1 MNVVFVDTTLT
12 TPPTGGAQTFLT
24 DLCASLNAQG
34 HRTSVVTNPGPDTTI
49 PESLRKAGTNVLTN
63 ISSPRHLPEERAIHL
78 ASWVNKERPDVYNI
92 SISSDAGWLA
102 LPLLD
107 PSIATISIAHADVS
121 AFYEPLRHYAPF
133 IDCAV
138 GVSEAIHKRIIDQ
151 CSIPPARARYVPYG
165 VTSLL
170 PSEIAARQDRQ
181 FDQDEPL
188 RIVYLGRLVQD
199 LKRVLDLVPL
209 AKELKRREIPFELHL
224 VGDGPERPALE
235 SGFEKHDVTR
245 NVTFWGWLTPE
256 AVKQRLWELDAL
268 VLLSDSEGL
277 PLALLESMGHG
288 VVPVVTNLE
297 GGITEVVKDGQN
309 GYTAAIGD
317 IATFAD
323 RLETLA
329 RDKHLLRSLKSAAWE
344 TSREF
349 STERMVER
357 YFALFQY
364 LTAPEFSREHRKDAA
379 HPYPVMQSCKS
390 AYPIWLR
397 KLKRR
402 VLITA
407 NPAQGSN

>member
-1 MNVVFVDTTLT
+1 MNLVFVDTTIT
-12 TPPTGGAQTFLT
+12 TPPTGGAQTFLVN
-24 DLCASLNAQG
+24 LCPALVDMG
-34 HRTSVVTNPGPDTTI
+34 HRVSVVTEPGSDAKIATT
-49 PESLRKAGTNVLTN
+49 LQRAGIN
-63 ISSPRHLPEERAIHL
+63 ILMDIWSRADLPEESANRL
-78 ASWVNKERPDVYNI
+78 AAWVNRERPDVYNI
-92 SISSDAGWLA
+92 SISPDTGWLA

-107 PSIATISIAHADVS
+107 PSIATMSVAHADVS
-121 AFYEPLRHYAPF
+121 AFYEPLKHYAPF

-138 GVSEAIHKRIIDQ
+138 GVSEAIHKRIIGQ
-151 CSIPPARARYVPYG
+151 CSIPPARARHVPYG
-165 VTSLL
+165 VPSLS
-170 PSEIAARQDRQ
+170 PTEIAERQDRQ
-181 FDQDEPL
+181 FDQDGPL

-224 VGDGPERPALE
+224 VGDGPERLALE
-235 SGFEKHDVTR
+235 SGFEKNGVTS
-245 NVTFWGWLTPE
+245 NVKFWGWLTPA
-256 AVKQRLWELDAL
+256 AVRQRLWELDVL

-317 IATFAD
+317 VTTFVD

-357 YFALFQY
+357 YFALFRY
-364 LTAPEFSREHRKDAA
+364 LTAPGFSREHRKALPQ
-379 HPYPVMQSCKS
+379 PYPVMQSCKS
-390 AYPIWLR
+390 PYPIWLR

-407 NPAQGSN
+407 NTAQGF